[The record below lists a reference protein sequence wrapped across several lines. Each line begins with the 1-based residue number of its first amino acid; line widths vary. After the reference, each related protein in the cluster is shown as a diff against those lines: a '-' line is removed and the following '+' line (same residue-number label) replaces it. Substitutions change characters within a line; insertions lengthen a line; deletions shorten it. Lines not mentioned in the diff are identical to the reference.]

1 MDLKNK
7 IKEIIIEQ
15 LGLSISANDISD
27 EDYLLAG
34 GLNIDSIS
42 MIEIIV
48 RLETEYDISFSD
60 EEMTIETF
68 INILSIEELVSKK
81 LN

>member
-1 MDLKNK
+1 MNLKNK
-7 IKEIIIEQ
+7 IKEIIIDQ

-68 INILSIEELVSKK
+68 INILSIEELVLKK
-81 LN
+81 LD